1 MNNPLA
7 QKINLSSLLKFA
19 LPTIIM
25 MLFMGLYTIID
36 TIFVSRFVNTDA
48 LSAINIVCPVI
59 NIIVGISTML
69 ATGSSAI
76 IAKKMGENNYY
87 EANQNFTMIIIA
99 GIIIAISITLSG
111 IIFIDKIIWGLG
123 ASEQLFKYC
132 KDYLF
137 TIILFTPASFLQI
150 LFQSLIITAGKPNL
164 GLILSISAGI
174 INIVFDYLFIV
185 PLNMGIMGSAIATG
199 LGYLSVSLVGIYF
212 FSYGKGTL
220 KFVVPKFNHSVLI
233 KSCTNGA
240 SEMVSQLA
248 TAITTFLFNLIMMEL
263 AGENGVAA
271 ITIIIYS
278 QFLLTTF
285 YIGYSMGI
293 APIISY
299 NCGSKNH
306 DNLKKL
312 SCLSTVFIL
321 SSSLI
326 IFLLAFIFG
335 KNIVSIFVQ
344 NNLSVSS
351 LAKNGFV
358 IFAFSF
364 LFSGF
369 NIFASAF
376 FTALSNGRISALIS
390 FSRTFVFILLT
401 LFTLPKL
408 FHTTGVWL
416 AIPIAEILTVLL
428 VIYLLIKYKKYYHY

>member
-7 QKINLSSLLKFA
+7 QKINLGSLIKFA

-25 MLFMGLYTIID
+25 MIFMGLYTIID

-69 ATGSSAI
+69 ATGSNAI
-76 IAKKMGENNYY
+76 IAKNMGENRYQ
-87 EANQNFTMIIIA
+87 EANQNFTMIIII
-99 GIIIAISITLSG
+99 GIIIAIIITLSG
-111 IIFIDKIIWGLG
+111 IIFIDQIVWGLG

-132 KDYLF
+132 KNYLF
-137 TIILFTPASFLQI
+137 IIILFTPASFLQI

-164 GLILSISAGI
+164 GLILSFSAGI
-174 INIVFDYLFIV
+174 INIVLDYLFIV
-185 PLNMGIMGSAIATG
+185 FFDMEIMGSAIATG
-199 LGYLSVSLVGIYF
+199 LGYLSVSIVGIYF
-212 FSYGKGTL
+212 FCYGKGTL
-220 KFVVPKFNHSVLI
+220 RFVVPKFNPSVLI

-248 TAITTFLFNLIMMEL
+248 SAITTFLFNLIMMDF

-278 QFLLTTF
+278 QFLLTAF

-293 APIISY
+293 APIISFNY
-299 NCGSKNH
+299 GDNNH
-306 DNLKKL
+306 TNLKKL
-312 SCLSTVFIL
+312 FRLSKIFIL

-326 IFLLAFIFG
+326 IFTLAFIFG
-335 KNIVSIFVQ
+335 KNIVTIFTN
-344 NNLSVSS
+344 NNLTVFS
-351 LAKNGFV
+351 LAKNGFM

-369 NIFASAF
+369 NIFSSAF

-390 FSRTFVFILLT
+390 FSRTFVFILLA

-408 FHTTGVWL
+408 FHITGVWL
-416 AIPIAEILTVLL
+416 AIPIAEMLTVLL

>member
-7 QKINLSSLLKFA
+7 QKINLGSLIKFA

-25 MLFMGLYTIID
+25 MIFMGLYTIID

-69 ATGSSAI
+69 ATGSNAI
-76 IAKKMGENNYY
+76 IAKNMGENRYQ
-87 EANQNFTMIIIA
+87 EANQNFTMIIII
-99 GIIIAISITLSG
+99 GIIIAIIITLSG
-111 IIFIDKIIWGLG
+111 IIFIDQIIWGLG

-132 KDYLF
+132 KNYLF
-137 TIILFTPASFLQI
+137 IIILFTPASFLQI

-164 GLILSISAGI
+164 GLILSFSAGI
-174 INIVFDYLFIV
+174 INIVLDYLFIV
-185 PLNMGIMGSAIATG
+185 FFDMEIMGSAIATG
-199 LGYLSVSLVGIYF
+199 LGYLSVSIVGIYF
-212 FSYGKGTL
+212 FCYGKGTL
-220 KFVVPKFNHSVLI
+220 RFVVPKFNPSVLI

-248 TAITTFLFNLIMMEL
+248 SAITTFLFNLIMMDF
-263 AGENGVAA
+263 AGENGIAA

-278 QFLLTTF
+278 QFLLTAF

-293 APIISY
+293 APIISFNY
-299 NCGSKNH
+299 GANNH
-306 DNLKKL
+306 TNLKKL
-312 SCLSTVFIL
+312 FRLSKIFIL

-326 IFLLAFIFG
+326 IFTLAFIFG
-335 KNIVSIFVQ
+335 KNIVTIFTN
-344 NNLSVSS
+344 NNLTVFS
-351 LAKNGFV
+351 LAKNGFM

-369 NIFASAF
+369 NIFSSAF

-390 FSRTFVFILLT
+390 FSRTFVFILLA

-408 FHTTGVWL
+408 FHITGVWL
-416 AIPIAEILTVLL
+416 AIPIAEMLTVLL

>member
-7 QKINLSSLLKFA
+7 QKINLGSLIKFA

-25 MLFMGLYTIID
+25 MIFMGLYTIID

-76 IAKKMGENNYY
+76 IAKKMGENKYY
-87 EANQNFTMIIIA
+87 EANQNFSMIIIA
-99 GIIIAISITLSG
+99 GVIIAITITISG
-111 IIFIDKIIWGLG
+111 IFFIDQIIWGLG
-123 ASEQLFKYC
+123 ASKQLFKYC

-137 TIILFTPASFLQI
+137 IIILFTPASFLQI
-150 LFQSLIITAGKPNL
+150 LFQSLIITAGKPKL
-164 GLILSISAGI
+164 GLVLSISAGI

-185 PLNMGIMGSAIATG
+185 PLNMGIMGSAIATS

-212 FSYGKGTL
+212 FSSNNSTL
-220 KFVVPKFNHSVLI
+220 KFVVPKFNRSVLI
-233 KSCTNGA
+233 NSCTNGA
-240 SEMVSQLA
+240 SEMVSQFA
-248 TAITTFLFNLIMMEL
+248 SAITTFIFNLIMMDL

-278 QFLLTTF
+278 QFLLTAF

-293 APIISY
+293 APIISFNY
-299 NCGSKNH
+299 GANNH
-306 DNLKKL
+306 TNLKKL
-312 SCLSTVFIL
+312 FQLSKIFIL

-326 IFLLAFIFG
+326 IFTLAFIFG
-335 KNIVSIFVQ
+335 KNIVTIFTN
-344 NNLSVSS
+344 NNLAVFS
-351 LAKNGFV
+351 LAKNGFM

-369 NIFASAF
+369 NIFSSAF

-390 FSRTFVFILLT
+390 FSRTFVFILLA

-408 FHTTGVWL
+408 LHITGVWL
-416 AIPIAEILTVLL
+416 AIPIAEALTILI
-428 VIYLLIKYKKYYHY
+428 VICLLIKYKQKYYY

>member
-7 QKINLSSLLKFA
+7 QKINLSSLIKFA

-25 MLFMGLYTIID
+25 MIFMGLYTIID

-76 IAKKMGENNYY
+76 IAKKMGENKYY
-87 EANQNFTMIIIA
+87 EANQNFSMIIIA
-99 GIIIAISITLSG
+99 GVIIAITITISG
-111 IIFIDKIIWGLG
+111 IIFIDQIIWGLG
-123 ASEQLFKYC
+123 ASKQLFKYC

-137 TIILFTPASFLQI
+137 IIILFTPASFLQI
-150 LFQSLIITAGKPNL
+150 LFQSLIITAGKPKL
-164 GLILSISAGI
+164 GLVLSISAGI
-174 INIVFDYLFIV
+174 INIVFDYLLIV
-185 PLNMGIMGSAIATG
+185 PLNMGIMGSAIATS

-212 FSYGKGTL
+212 FSSNNSTL
-220 KFVVPKFNHSVLI
+220 KFVVPKFNRSVLI
-233 KSCTNGA
+233 NSCTNGA
-240 SEMVSQLA
+240 SEMVNQFAS
-248 TAITTFLFNLIMMEL
+248 AITTFLFNLIMMDL

-278 QFLLTTF
+278 QFLLTAF

-293 APIISY
+293 APIISFNY
-299 NCGSKNH
+299 GANNH
-306 DNLKKL
+306 TNLKKL
-312 SCLSTVFIL
+312 FRLSKIFVL

-326 IFLLAFIFG
+326 IFTLAFIFG
-335 KNIVSIFVQ
+335 KNIVTIFTN
-344 NNLSVSS
+344 NNLTVFS
-351 LAKNGFV
+351 LAKNGFM

-369 NIFASAF
+369 NIFSSAF

-390 FSRTFVFILLT
+390 FSRTFVFILLA
-401 LFTLPKL
+401 LLTLPKL
-408 FHTTGVWL
+408 FHITGVWL
-416 AIPIAEILTVLL
+416 AIPIAEAVTIL
-428 VIYLLIKYKKYYHY
+428 IASYLLIKYKQKYYY

>member
-19 LPTIIM
+19 FPTIIM
-25 MLFMGLYTIID
+25 MVFMGLYTIID
-36 TIFVSRFVNTDA
+36 TIFVSRFVNTNA

-76 IAKKMGENNYY
+76 IAKNMGENKYHR
-87 EANQNFTMIIIA
+87 ANQNFTMIIIV
-99 GIIIAISITLSG
+99 GIIIATIITLSG
-111 IIFIDKIIWGLG
+111 IIFIDQIIWGLG
-123 ASEQLFKYC
+123 ASERLFGYC

-137 TIILFTPASFLQI
+137 IIILFTPASFLQI
-150 LFQSLIITAGKPNL
+150 LFQSLIITAGKPKL

-174 INIVFDYLFIV
+174 INIVFDYLLIV

-212 FSYGKGTL
+212 FSCGKGTL
-220 KFVVPKFNHSVLI
+220 RFVIPKFNQSVLI
-233 KSCTNGA
+233 RSCTNGA

-248 TAITTFLFNLIMMEL
+248 SAITTFLFNLIMMDL

-271 ITIIIYS
+271 ISIIIYS
-278 QFLLTTF
+278 QFLLTAF

-293 APIISY
+293 APIISFNY
-299 NCGSKNH
+299 GADNKV
-306 DNLKKL
+306 NLKKL
-312 SCLSTVFIL
+312 FQLSKIFVL
-321 SSSLI
+321 SSSLV
-326 IFLLAFIFG
+326 IFSLAFILG
-335 KNIVSIFVQ
+335 TDIVAIFVHD
-344 NNLSVSS
+344 NINVFS
-351 LAKNGFV
+351 LAKNGFM
-358 IFAFSF
+358 IFSFSF

-416 AIPIAEILTVLL
+416 AIPIAEMLTVIL
-428 VIYLLIKYKKYYHY
+428 VIYLLIKYKEYYHY

>member
-7 QKINLSSLLKFA
+7 QKINLSSLIKFA

-25 MLFMGLYTIID
+25 MIFMGLYTIID

-76 IAKKMGENNYY
+76 IAKKMGENKYY
-87 EANQNFTMIIIA
+87 EANQNFSMIIIA
-99 GIIIAISITLSG
+99 GVIIAITITISG
-111 IIFIDKIIWGLG
+111 IIFIDQIIWGLG
-123 ASEQLFKYC
+123 ASKQLFKYC

-137 TIILFTPASFLQI
+137 IIILFTPASFLQI
-150 LFQSLIITAGKPNL
+150 LFQSLIITAGKPKL
-164 GLILSISAGI
+164 GLVLSISAGI
-174 INIVFDYLFIV
+174 INIVFDYLLIV
-185 PLNMGIMGSAIATG
+185 PLNTGIMGSAIATS

-212 FSYGKGTL
+212 FSSNNSTL
-220 KFVVPKFNHSVLI
+220 KFVVPKFNRSVLI
-233 KSCTNGA
+233 NSCTNGA
-240 SEMVSQLA
+240 SEMVSQFA
-248 TAITTFLFNLIMMEL
+248 SAITTFLFNLIMMDL

-278 QFLLTTF
+278 QFLLTAF

-293 APIISY
+293 APIISFNY
-299 NCGSKNH
+299 GANNH
-306 DNLKKL
+306 TNLKKL
-312 SCLSTVFIL
+312 FRLSKIFIL

-326 IFLLAFIFG
+326 IFTLAFIFG
-335 KNIVSIFVQ
+335 KNIVTIFTN
-344 NNLSVSS
+344 NNLTVFS
-351 LAKNGFV
+351 LAKNGFM

-369 NIFASAF
+369 NIFSSAF

-390 FSRTFVFILLT
+390 FSRTFVFILLA
-401 LFTLPKL
+401 LLTLPKL
-408 FHTTGVWL
+408 FHITGVWL
-416 AIPIAEILTVLL
+416 AIPIAEAVTIL
-428 VIYLLIKYKKYYHY
+428 IASYLLIKYKQKYYY

>member
-7 QKINLSSLLKFA
+7 QKINLGSLIKFA

-25 MLFMGLYTIID
+25 MIFMGLYTIID

-69 ATGSSAI
+69 ATGSNAI
-76 IAKKMGENNYY
+76 IAKNMGENRYQ
-87 EANQNFTMIIIA
+87 EANQNFTMIIII
-99 GIIIAISITLSG
+99 GIIIAIIITLSG
-111 IIFIDKIIWGLG
+111 IIFIDQIVWGLG

-132 KDYLF
+132 KNYLF
-137 TIILFTPASFLQI
+137 IIILFTPASFLQI

-164 GLILSISAGI
+164 GLILSFSAGI
-174 INIVFDYLFIV
+174 INIVLDYLFIV
-185 PLNMGIMGSAIATG
+185 FFDMEIMGSAIATG
-199 LGYLSVSLVGIYF
+199 LGYLSVSIVGIYF
-212 FSYGKGTL
+212 FCYGKGTL
-220 KFVVPKFNHSVLI
+220 RFVVPKFNPSVLI

-248 TAITTFLFNLIMMEL
+248 SAITTFLFNLIMMDF
-263 AGENGVAA
+263 AGENGIAA

-278 QFLLTTF
+278 QFLLTAF

-293 APIISY
+293 APIISFNY
-299 NCGSKNH
+299 GANNH
-306 DNLKKL
+306 TNLKKL
-312 SCLSTVFIL
+312 FRLSKIFIL

-326 IFLLAFIFG
+326 IFTLAFIFG
-335 KNIVSIFVQ
+335 KNIVTIFTN
-344 NNLSVSS
+344 NNLTVFS
-351 LAKNGFV
+351 LAKNGFM

-369 NIFASAF
+369 NIFSSAF

-390 FSRTFVFILLT
+390 FSRTFVFIFLA

-408 FHTTGVWL
+408 FHITGVWL
-416 AIPIAEILTVLL
+416 AIPIAEMLTVLL